1 MQEGGLMQGIIM
13 KAIAGFFYV
22 NTGNETIECRARG
35 IFKKKKITPLVGDRV
50 DISIDEADPTKGR
63 IDEIFDRTNE
73 LVRPPVANVTQAIV
87 VFAVAQPD
95 PNINLLDKLL
105 AICEHRGLKVI
116 LCFNKVDL
124 DQEAYVAS
132 LEETYMK
139 AGYKVIPTSAT
150 NHVEIDALKE
160 VLQDEISVFAG
171 PSGVGKSS
179 LLNEIQEGI
188 KLEVGGL
195 SKKIARGKHTTR
207 HSELLELESGGM
219 VVDTPGFTSID
230 ITDIELEDLASCF
243 IEFKNYEGLCKFN
256 NCKHLNEPKCA
267 IKAALENGEISQS
280 RYDSYVYFMNALE
293 EHRRYKSW

>member
-1 MQEGGLMQGIIM
+1 MQGIIV
-13 KAIAGFFYV
+13 KAIAGFYYV
-22 NTGNETIECRARG
+22 KTEDDYFECKARG
-35 IFKKKKITPLVGDRV
+35 IFKKRKITPLVGDKV
-50 DISIDEADPTKGR
+50 VISKDEADPTKGR
-63 IDEIFDRTNE
+63 IDEILPRTIE

-105 AICEHRGLKVI
+105 AICEHRGLSVV

-124 DQEAYVAS
+124 DQASYVKS

-150 NHVEIDALKE
+150 NHIEIEALKE
-160 VLQDEISVFAG
+160 VLKDEISVFAG

-207 HSELLELESGGM
+207 HSELLPLESGGM
-219 VVDTPGFTSID
+219 VVDTPGFTSMD
-230 ITDIELEDLASCF
+230 ISEIEIEELADCF
-243 IEFKNYEGLCKFN
+243 IEFKDHLNCKFN
-256 NCKHLNEPKCA
+256 NCKHLNEPKCG
-267 IKAALENGEISQS
+267 IKEAVDAGDISQS